1 MFFFGGRIPHPSLV
15 HPFYQYIPL
24 SFLIKK
30 KKKKIIWKVAMDNRI
45 ELIMIIT
52 ISKLIDI
59 PCFKIIGCYGYSTIV
74 FTVFVIV
81 EVLLW
86 APLCC
91 AVASNEIDRLYSI
104 SFGLLL

>member
-1 MFFFGGRIPHPSLV
+1 
-15 HPFYQYIPL
+15 
-24 SFLIKK
+24 
-30 KKKKIIWKVAMDNRI
+30 MDNRI

-104 SFGLLL
+104 SFGLLP